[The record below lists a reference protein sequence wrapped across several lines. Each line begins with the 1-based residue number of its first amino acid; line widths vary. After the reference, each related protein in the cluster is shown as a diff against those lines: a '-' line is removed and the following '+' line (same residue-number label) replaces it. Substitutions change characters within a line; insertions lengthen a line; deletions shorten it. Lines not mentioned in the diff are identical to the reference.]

1 MSDHPFDADIIVS
14 NLFFPRK
21 AQQAIHPPVNVFD
34 GAVDTPDGEKIGYRL
49 YVHKVDSP
57 LILYFHGNGEVVSD
71 YDAISTM
78 YHDIGVSLLV
88 VDYRGYGWS
97 TGTPLTS
104 KMLPDAKA
112 VLDGLPEIIKQGGL
126 LEDVSLFIKGR
137 SLGSAPAIY
146 LALVAPEAF
155 KGLIIESGFAD
166 TPSLFKRLRIE
177 MPVEYIG
184 DDSLPLDNVGKM
196 ERVQLPLLVIHGERD
211 NLLPVE
217 HGQEL
222 FDASPVDD
230 KTILR
235 ITGAG
240 HNDILWMGQQR
251 YFEAMRQF
259 VRDHV

>member
-21 AQQAIHPPVNVFD
+21 AEPAIHAPANVFE
-34 GAVDTPDGEKIGYRL
+34 GSVDTTDGESIGYRL
-49 YVHKVDSP
+49 YVHKTDSP

-97 TGTPLTS
+97 TGTPLVS

-112 VLDGLPEIIKQGGL
+112 VLDGLPKILKQGSL
-126 LEDVSLFIKGR
+126 PEDIPVFVKGR

-146 LALVAPEAF
+146 LALVAAESF

-177 MPVEYIG
+177 LPAEYIG
-184 DDSLPLDNVGKM
+184 DDELPLDNVGKM
-196 ERVQLPLLVIHGERD
+196 SRIQLPLLVIHGEND

-217 HGQEL
+217 HGQDL
-222 FDASPVDD
+222 FNASPVDD
-230 KTILR
+230 KKILR
-235 ITGAG
+235 IPGAG
-240 HNDILWMGQQR
+240 HNDILWLGQGL
-251 YFEAMRQF
+251 YFAAVKRF
-259 VRDHV
+259 VQDHA